1 MQGEF
6 KALSLSQ
13 QNASL
18 AIREKMHLDGDS
30 CDRLATNLH
39 EILGLEE
46 VLVLSTCNRTEIYYL
61 ATEDKS
67 DEIIRLLCLE
77 KGNVPS
83 EDVFPYFNR
92 IDDGFQAAR
101 HLFEVSMGLRSSV
114 IGDLQISNQIK
125 QAYAR
130 SAALKLAGPVIHR
143 LLHTIFHCNKRVQ
156 QETAYRDGAA
166 SVSYAAAD
174 LAKSLVAFHHT
185 PSILVI
191 GAGEMGADVARNLKN
206 GNFSRTAV
214 MNRTPG
220 KADALALEIGGES
233 LPMTDLHDILPEF
246 DIVITAVAGETPLI
260 QKSNLRPQQGLK
272 QKYLIDLSVPRGI
285 ASNVTELPGV
295 LLYDIDEIRERT
307 EETVARRLE
316 EAPKV
321 HAIIADEMAGFSNWS
336 AELSISPTINRLKEA
351 LEQIR
356 RDELARYLKNADESQ
371 SKLVDQV
378 TKSMMNKIIK
388 LPVLQLKAA
397 CKRGEQETLIDL
409 LNDLFDLEKKPVA
422 EPKQS

>member
-1 MQGEF
+1 MQSEF
-6 KALSLSQ
+6 KALSLSH

-18 AIREKMHLDGDS
+18 AVRERMHLDTDS

-61 ATEDKS
+61 SGEDKS
-67 DEIIRLLCLE
+67 NELIRLLCLE
-77 KGNVPS
+77 KGISTS
-83 EDVFPYFNR
+83 EDHSAHFLR
-92 IDDGFQAAR
+92 INDGFQAAR
-101 HLFEVSMGLRSSV
+101 HLFEVSMGLHSSV

-125 QAYAR
+125 QAYSR
-130 SAALKLAGPVIHR
+130 SAELKLAGPVIHR

-174 LAKSLVAFHHT
+174 LAKSLVAFHQS
-185 PSILVI
+185 PSVLVI
-191 GAGEMGADVARNLKN
+191 GAGEMGADVAKNLQN
-206 GNFSRTAV
+206 GNFSRIAV
-214 MNRTPG
+214 MNRTLA
-220 KADALALEIGGES
+220 KAEALAAEIEGEALELAGLKEV
-233 LPMTDLHDILPEF
+233 LPEF
-246 DIVITAVAGETPLI
+246 DIVITAVGGEMPLI
-260 QKSNLRPQQGLK
+260 QKSDLRPQQGLK

-285 ASNVTELPGV
+285 AANVTEVPGV

-321 HAIIADEMAGFSNWS
+321 HAIIADEMAGFSSWS

-356 RDELARYLKNADESQ
+356 RDELARYLKNADESEA
-371 SKLVDQV
+371 KLVDQV

-409 LNDLFDLEKKPVA
+409 LNDLFDLERTKVA
-422 EPKQS
+422 GPR